1 MQTILKKTC
10 LFIKII
16 VSLQAPTEKIQT
28 IQKSNNK
35 NFQKMSTVKFYK
47 QEEQVPLEMHKVR
60 VVQKLH
66 LLPVEER
73 LQAIKEAGNNT
84 FLLQNKDIYLDML
97 TDSGVNG
104 MTDLQTAAMM
114 QADDSYAGSETFN
127 RVKAAVKEVFGTDN
141 VLPAHQG
148 RACENIL
155 AEAYVKPGMVTIM
168 NFHFTTT
175 KAHITRLGGEVI
187 EVVNKKGLIPQTDDP
202 FKGDFDLD
210 ELRATIKKYGPEK
223 VAFVRIEAGTNLI
236 GGQPVSLEN
245 MLAVTDICHE
255 FGVRSVLDA
264 SLLQD
269 NVYFM
274 KTREPQ
280 CKFMEPREIYRL
292 LAAKCDIVYFS
303 ARKLGFSRGGIITSV
318 DPKFTNEMMEFVP
331 LYEGFLT
338 YGGMEVRS
346 MEAMAQGLYESLDM
360 EYINQG
366 PEFIEYLVKDL
377 DAYGVPVIKPAGG
390 LGAHLNC
397 SEFVPKMPHN
407 QYPAAAVG
415 AALYIA
421 GGIRGMERGTVSEQ
435 REPDGKE
442 RYAELE
448 LQRLAV
454 PRRVFT
460 LSQIKYCADRV
471 KWVWDN
477 RKIIG
482 GLKWVY
488 EPKVL
493 RFFFGRMKE
502 IGHWQ
507 EDLTAKFREDFGDS
521 L

>member
-1 MQTILKKTC
+1 M
-10 LFIKII
+10 
-16 VSLQAPTEKIQT
+16 A
-28 IQKSNNK
+28 
-35 NFQKMSTVKFYK
+35 VKFY
-47 QEEQVPLEMHKVR
+47 QSENQVPLEMHKVR
-60 VVQKLH
+60 VVQKLN
-66 LLPVEER
+66 LIPVEER
-73 LQAIKEAGNNT
+73 MRAIQAAGNNT
-84 FLLQNKDIYLDML
+84 FLLQNRDIYMDMI

-104 MTDLQTAAMM
+104 MSDQQTAAMM
-114 QADDSYAGSETFN
+114 VADDSYAGSETWN
-127 RVKAAVKEVFGTDN
+127 RAKAAVKTVFGVDN

-148 RACENIL
+148 RAAENIL
-155 AEAYVKPGMVTIM
+155 AETFVKPGMVALM

-175 KAHITRLGGEVI
+175 KAHITRVGGEVL
-187 EVVNKKGLIPQTDDP
+187 ELVDKKGLIPQSDDP
-202 FKGDFDLD
+202 FKGDFNLENLRQTID
-210 ELRATIKKYGPEK
+210 EYTPEK
-223 VAFVRIEAGTNLI
+223 VAFVRVEAGTNLI

-245 MLAVTDICHE
+245 MLAVTDICHDK
-255 FGVRSVLDA
+255 GVVSVLDA

-280 CKFMEPREIYRL
+280 CKYMDTKEIYHL
-292 LAAKCDIVYFS
+292 LASRFDIIYFS
-303 ARKLGFSRGGIITSV
+303 ARKLGFSRGGFILSSAH
-318 DPKFTNEMMEFVP
+318 KWTNLLMEYVP

-346 MEAMAQGLYESLDM
+346 IEAAAQGLIESLDM
-360 EYINQG
+360 EYISQG
-366 PEFIEYLVKDL
+366 PEFIAYLVKEL
-377 DAYGVPVIKPAGG
+377 DDYGVPVIKPAGG

-397 SEFVPKMPHN
+397 SEIVPNLPHN

-435 REPDGKE
+435 REPDGTE

-448 LQRLAV
+448 LQRLAM

-460 LSQIKYCADRV
+460 LSQVKYCADRV
-471 KWVWDN
+471 KWMYDN
-477 RKIIG
+477 RNLIG
-482 GLKWVY
+482 GLQWTE

-507 EDLTAKFREDFGDS
+507 EDLVAKFREDFGDS

>member
-1 MQTILKKTC
+1 MFVIGR
-10 LFIKII
+10 IK
-16 VSLQAPTEKIQT
+16 PDTFEK
-28 IQKSNNK
+28 NK
-35 NFQKMSTVKFYK
+35 NTKKSANKMAVKFYK
-47 QEEQVPLEMHKVR
+47 SENQVPLEMHKVR
-60 VVQKLH
+60 VVQKLR

-73 LQAIKEAGNNT
+73 LRAIQDAGNNT
-84 FLLQNKDIYLDML
+84 FLLQNRDVYLDML

-104 MTDLQTAAMM
+104 MSDLQTAAMF

-127 RVKAAVKEVFGTDN
+127 RVKAAVKEVFGCDN

-155 AEAYVKPGMVTIM
+155 AEAYVKPGQVAIM

-187 EVVNKKGLIPQTDDP
+187 EVVSRKGLEPTSDNP
-202 FKGDFDLD
+202 FKGDFDLE
-210 ELRATIKKYGPEK
+210 ELKATIEK
-223 VAFVRIEAGTNLI
+223 HGAENVAFVRIEAGTNLI

-245 MLAVTDICHE
+245 MLAVADICHKYKIK
-255 FGVRSVLDA
+255 SVLDA

-274 KTREPQ
+274 KTREAQ
-280 CKFMEPREIYRL
+280 CKYMTTREIYHL
-292 LAAKCDIVYFS
+292 LASKIDIIYFS
-303 ARKLGFSRGGIITSV
+303 ARKLGFSRGGIICSV
-318 DPKFTNEMMEFVP
+318 DAKYTNEMMEYIP

-346 MEAMAQGLYESLDM
+346 MEALAQGLYESLDM

-366 PEFIEYLVKDL
+366 PEFISYLVKEL
-377 DAYGVPVIKPAGG
+377 DDYGVPVITPAGG

-397 SEFVPKMPHN
+397 SAFVPDMPHD

-415 AALYIA
+415 AAIYIA

-435 REPDGKE
+435 READGTE
-442 RYAELE
+442 RFAELE

-454 PRRVFT
+454 PRRVYT
-460 LSQIKYCADRV
+460 LSQIKYVADRV

-477 RKIIG
+477 RHIIG
-482 GLKWVY
+482 GLQWTM

-507 EDLTAKFREDFGDS
+507 EDLVAKFKEDFGDS

>member
-1 MQTILKKTC
+1 M
-10 LFIKII
+10 
-16 VSLQAPTEKIQT
+16 P
-28 IQKSNNK
+28 
-35 NFQKMSTVKFYK
+35 TVKFYQK
-47 QEEQVPLEMHKVR
+47 ENQVPLEMHKVR
-60 VVQKLH
+60 VIQKLN
-66 LLPVEER
+66 LLPIEER
-73 LQAIKEAGNNT
+73 LRAIQEAGNNT
-84 FLLQNKDIYLDML
+84 FLLQNKDIYLDMI
-97 TDSGVNG
+97 TDSGVNA
-104 MTDLQTAAMM
+104 MSDKQVAAMSV
-114 QADDSYAGSETFN
+114 ADDSYAGSETWN
-127 RVKAAVKEVFGTDN
+127 RAKAAINEVFGVDN

-148 RACENIL
+148 RAAENIL
-155 AEAYVKPGMVTIM
+155 AETFVKPGMVTLM

-175 KAHITRLGGEVI
+175 KAHITRVGGEVV
-187 EVVNKKGLIPQTDDP
+187 ELVHKKGLKPQSDDP
-202 FKGDFDLD
+202 FKGDFDLKALKKTID
-210 ELRATIKKYGPEK
+210 EYTPER
-223 VAFVRIEAGTNLI
+223 VAFVRVEAGTNLI

-255 FGVRSVLDA
+255 KGVISVLDA

-274 KTREPQ
+274 KTREPR
-280 CKFMEPREIYRL
+280 CKYMETGEIYRL
-292 LAAKCDIVYFS
+292 LASRFDIIYFS
-303 ARKLGFSRGGIITSV
+303 ARKLGFSRGGFIISS
-318 DPKFTNEMMEFVP
+318 DPKWTEMMMEYVP

-346 MEAMAQGLYESLDM
+346 IEAAAEGLRESLDM

-366 PEFIEYLVKDL
+366 PEFIAYMAKEL
-377 DAYGVPVIKPAGG
+377 DDYGVPVIKPAGG
-390 LGAHLNC
+390 LGVHLNC
-397 SEFVPKMPHN
+397 SEFVPNMPHD

-415 AALYIA
+415 AAIYIA

-435 REPDGKE
+435 REPDGTE
-442 RYAELE
+442 RFAELE

-477 RKIIG
+477 REIIG
-482 GLKWVY
+482 GLEWTS

-502 IGHWQ
+502 IGYWQ
-507 EDLTAKFREDFGDS
+507 EELVKKFRADFGDS